1 MVSVSL
7 GGTEVRLI
15 AHVKKEIHERAGGGR
30 LLSLIIS
37 GSHLYGFSSED
48 SDFDIRGIFL
58 IDPHKLLGLS
68 RPKEIL
74 EIRNFEDQRYDIV
87 LTEASKEIGLSL
99 NGNCNALEHF
109 NAPAIYSTREYIE
122 LKEIINNIFPKAGLY
137 NSYKGMADFNYRKFI
152 AQGRNTVKKYLY
164 VFRGLMAG
172 IYALETGQI
181 EANIEKLNQYFKFK
195 EITELIAAKK
205 ASKENDLLPKSIESG
220 VLEDLIG
227 KLHERVDKAYIKS
240 KLAEKV
246 SDKDRDLVE
255 KKLVQMRKVMM
266 E

>member
-1 MVSVSL
+1 MAGISL
-7 GGTEVRLI
+7 GGTEVKLI
-15 AHVKKEIHERAGGGR
+15 AHTKKEIYERAGGGK

-48 SDFDIRGIFL
+48 SDFDVRGIFL
-58 IDPHKLLGLS
+58 VDPHKLLGLS
-68 RPKEIL
+68 KPKEIL
-74 EIRNFEDQRYDIV
+74 EIKNFEDERYDIV
-87 LTEASKEIGLSL
+87 IVEASKEISLAL

-109 NAPAIYSTREYIE
+109 NAPTVYSTREYVE
-122 LKEIINNIFPKAGLY
+122 LRDAINNLFGKAGIY

-195 EITELIAAKK
+195 EVKGLIAAKR
-205 ASKENDLLPKSIESG
+205 ANKENDLLPSSMESG
-220 VLEDLIG
+220 ALEELIG
-227 KLHERVDKAYIKS
+227 KLHDRIDKAYIKS
-240 KLAEKV
+240 GLAEKT
-246 SDKDRDLVE
+246 SDKDRESVE
-255 KKLVQMRKVMM
+255 KKLIQMRKAMLG
-266 E
+266 